1 MKTQLPNGNNG
12 IKEIARLAKV
22 SIATVDRVIHN
33 RPGVSKKTKEKID
46 RLVKEL
52 DYRPNIFA
60 RRLASRKALYFASL
74 IPKVSAETDF
84 WEAPLK
90 GIQQAETEIEQ
101 NGINVKKYFFDLN
114 NKDSFVAQA
123 KLILASKPDGIL
135 LAPSFI
141 KESIVFV
148 KACHKAG
155 IPYVLINS
163 DLPEENSLSYIGP
176 DLFASGQLG
185 AHLINYL
192 VGSGDK
198 ILIVNISKG
207 IEKYHELLRKEEG
220 MMAYFKDKNINVC
233 RTDIK
238 KTDYASVA
246 AAISTILEKEPAIKL
261 IFVTNSRVSMVA
273 RYMDKPDRRHMLLIG
288 YDFTRENIAY
298 LENKTIDFL
307 ICDKPQEQGY
317 RGIMALYQSLVFDVA
332 VEKTLFMPID
342 IISKEN
348 YKFYQ

>member
-74 IPKVSAETDF
+74 IPKVS
-84 WEAPLK
+84 
-90 GIQQAETEIEQ
+90 AETEIEQ

-192 VGSGDK
+192 VGSGEK

-220 MMAYFKDKNINVC
+220 LMAYFKDKKINVC

-238 KTDYASVA
+238 KTDYASVSA
-246 AAISTILEKEPAIKL
+246 ALSTILKKEPAIKL

-273 RYMDKPDRRHMLLIG
+273 RYMDKPDRRHILLIG

-342 IISKEN
+342 IMSKEN

>member
-1 MKTQLPNGNNG
+1 MKTQIPNGNNG

-74 IPKVSAETDF
+74 IPKVSSETDF

-114 NKDSFVAQA
+114 NKDSFVAQT
-123 KLILASKPDGIL
+123 KLILASEPDGIL

-163 DLPEENSLSYIGP
+163 DLPEEYGLSYIGP

-192 VGSGDK
+192 VGVGDK

-220 MMAYFKDKNINVC
+220 MMAYFKDKKINVC

-246 AAISTILEKEPAIKL
+246 AALSTILEKEPGIKL
-261 IFVTNSRVSMVA
+261 IFVTNSRVSTVA
-273 RYMDKPDRRHMLLIG
+273 RYLDKPDSRHILLIG

-348 YKFYQ
+348 YKFYR